1 VLIFVNK
8 ERLKMTRTTVGVS
21 IKTWKRMQ
29 EFKKQNGTVQIF
41 LADAAINKFLD
52 EIETQNTTTNSDQ
65 NSGQKPTS

>member
-1 VLIFVNK
+1 
-8 ERLKMTRTTVGVS
+8 MTRTTVGVS

-65 NSGQKPTS
+65 NSDQKPTS